1 MAPAS
6 ASEAPAT
13 VTPVKILILAI
24 FMPVIVPSGAETAL
38 KRR

>member
-6 ASEAPAT
+6 ASEAPVT
-13 VTPVKILILAI
+13 VTQANILILAI
-24 FMPVIVPSGAETAL
+24 LMPVIVRPGAETAL